1 MIGGVSEAVART
13 PRGKLPCA
21 APPPG
26 RPNELPMT
34 DPIATPFR
42 DIIFPTGAAEG
53 SPVVIQATP
62 EGVAVVNLNRPARK
76 NAFDE
81 PMVDA
86 LTEAFTTLKSQEHV
100 RTVFLRGAGGSFCA
114 GADLDWM
121 RRAAGWTED
130 QNREDARDLA
140 GMLRLLH
147 ELPQLTVALVEGP
160 AFGGGAG
167 LVAACDLAL
176 AAADALFSFSE
187 VRLGLTPA
195 TISPYV
201 VAAVGPRVARR
212 LFATG
217 ERFDATA
224 AVRFGL
230 IDRVVDDLHAEA
242 VTIAH
247 AQAACAP
254 EAVGEAKRLVG
265 DVAGHAIDGR
275 LAEETARRIA
285 ARRVSVEGREGV
297 AAFLERRRPSWAE
310 RTA

>member
-1 MIGGVSEAVART
+1 
-13 PRGKLPCA
+13 
-21 APPPG
+21 
-26 RPNELPMT
+26 MT

-42 DIIFPTGAAEG
+42 EIVFPTGEAHG

-62 EGVAVVNLNRPARK
+62 EGVVVVNINRPHRK
-76 NAFDE
+76 NAFDVTTIE
-81 PMVDA
+81 A
-86 LTEAFTTLKSQEHV
+86 LHEAFTTLKAQEHV
-100 RTVFLRGAGGSFCA
+100 RTVFVRGVGGAFCA

-121 RRAAGWTED
+121 RDAAAWNED
-130 QNREDARDLA
+130 ENREDARGLA
-140 GMLRLLH
+140 RMLKRLH

-176 AAADALFSFSE
+176 AAADAQFSFSE
-187 VRLGLTPA
+187 VKLGLTPA

-217 ERFDATA
+217 ERFGAQA

-230 IDRVVDDLHAEA
+230 VDRVVDDLHGEA
-242 VTIAH
+242 VALAH

-254 EAVGEAKRLVG
+254 EAVGEAKRLVD
-265 DVAGHAIDGR
+265 DVAHREIDGR
-275 LAEETARRIA
+275 LQEETARRIA
-285 ARRVSVEGREGV
+285 ARRVSAEGREGV
-297 AAFLERRRPSWAE
+297 AAFLERRPPSWAQ
-310 RTA
+310 

>member
-1 MIGGVSEAVART
+1 
-13 PRGKLPCA
+13 
-21 APPPG
+21 
-26 RPNELPMT
+26 MT
-34 DPIATPFR
+34 NPIATPFR
-42 DIIFPTGAAEG
+42 EIVFPTGAAED

-81 PMVDA
+81 AMIDA
-86 LTEAFTTLKSQEHV
+86 LAEAFTTLKGQEHV
-100 RTVFLRGAGGSFCA
+100 RTVFLRGVGGAFCA

-121 RRAAGWTED
+121 RRAAAWTED
-130 QNREDARDLA
+130 ENRDDARGLA
-140 GMLRLLH
+140 TMLRRLH

-167 LVAACDLAL
+167 LAAACDLAL
-176 AAADALFSFSE
+176 ATADALFSFSE

-201 VAAVGPRVARR
+201 VAAVGPRIARR

-217 ERFDATA
+217 ERFDAAA

-230 IDRVVDDLHAEA
+230 VDRVVEDLHAEA
-242 VTIAH
+242 VALAH

-254 EAVGEAKRLVG
+254 EAVGEAKRLVDEVFG
-265 DVAGHAIDGR
+265 RAVDGR

-285 ARRVSVEGREGV
+285 ARRVSAEGREGV
-297 AAFLERRRPSWAE
+297 AAFLERRPPSWALGE
-310 RTA
+310 A